1 MSADFEAI
9 HAFARPDVPDLD
21 SEVGFDVRAYAR
33 NPQELR
39 RTDIDLTQ
47 FSTRPLAPATVR
59 AITHLAGAER
69 HTIRLLRD
77 VLVTPSHR
85 EARVTAFLTTW
96 AYEQY
101 WIGDTLEAI
110 LEANGTVR
118 ARRPGILPT
127 VRKAIGD
134 RTLPMYN
141 ALTTNLIGDDFVAS
155 HMVRGLL
162 DTLVCRL
169 AYHRL
174 AALDSRPE
182 LVQLVA
188 RIRSVKAPHVAFY
201 ELQAHERLAHSPRS
215 RRLTRLALNLL
226 WSWPGS
232 RYEDRATTSAVV
244 RHLLG
249 DPSCRA
255 LVAEVDDRIADL
267 PGLTGVDPLRGAV
280 ARYGLGR
287 GVPSHTVPISPAQ
300 FAGPTTAKTRR

>member
-1 MSADFEAI
+1 VSADFEAI
-9 HAFARPDVPDLD
+9 HAFARPGVPDLD
-21 SEVGFDVRAYAR
+21 SAVGFDVRAYAR

-39 RTDIDLTQ
+39 RTDVDLTQ
-47 FSTRPLAPATVR
+47 LTTRPLAPTTVR

-77 VLVTPSHR
+77 VLVTPSHK

-101 WIGDTLEAI
+101 WIGDTLDAV
-110 LEANGTVR
+110 LEANGT
-118 ARRPGILPT
+118 AHAPRPGILPT
-127 VRKAIGD
+127 LRRALGD

-141 ALTTNLIGDDFVAS
+141 ALTTNLIGDDFVAA

-162 DTLVCRL
+162 DTMVSRL
-169 AYHRL
+169 AYQRL
-174 AALDSRPE
+174 AVLESRPE
-182 LVQLVA
+182 LVQLVD
-188 RIRSVKAPHVAFY
+188 RIRSVKEPHLAFY
-201 ELQAHERLAHSPRS
+201 ELQARERLARSPRAQ
-215 RRLTRLALNLL
+215 RLTRLALTIL

-255 LVAEVDDRIADL
+255 MVAEVDDRIGQL
-267 PGLTGVDPLRGAV
+267 PGLSGVYPLRHAV
-280 ARYGLGR
+280 ARYRLGR
-287 GVPSHTVPISPAQ
+287 GVPSHTVPISPA
-300 FAGPTTAKTRR
+300 